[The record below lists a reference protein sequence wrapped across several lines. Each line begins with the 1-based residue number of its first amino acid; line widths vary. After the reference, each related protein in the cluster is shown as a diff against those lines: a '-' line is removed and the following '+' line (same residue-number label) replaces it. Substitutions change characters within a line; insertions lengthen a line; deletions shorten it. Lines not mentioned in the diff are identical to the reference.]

1 MQGEALSQGTR
12 ASALW
17 GRGSKGDRRQRI
29 ARGAA
34 VIATAALAFAA
45 AAGTSSAATAPGSF
59 GRPKPPAPAP
69 APAPAPTTPTTT
81 TPAPGNGNGNGNGN
95 GGGQPSGNG
104 SGSGNSAPSTTLHG
118 YTSTATYPAGSLLGR
133 AQANPQQRFKVIIQL
148 KTPTLETGTQRWA
161 GAYGQLKRSFHLI
174 DGISVTLPGWTL
186 LYIADHPQFFGA
198 VSITEDA
205 PVSLL
210 GQTGPSN
217 WQSAIG
223 ADKLWSRA
231 AVTCPLNALGLPLD
245 PTCTPLSAY
254 VAPQAP
260 AIAIVDS
267 GIDPSKAADFG
278 SRVVAR
284 VNFANDS
291 ATGDPEGHGTMV
303 AGVAA
308 GAAHGVTGGGVA
320 QNAPLVDLRVASAQG
335 EADTSNVIAALDW
348 VLQNHAHYNIR
359 VVNLSLA
366 GNVETSMRFDPLDQ
380 AVERLWLNGI
390 VVVAAAGNNG
400 SPDGPTTLGAP
411 GNDPF
416 VITVGAVDTNGTVD
430 QSDDFRAPW
439 SAYGHTADGF
449 FKPELSAPG
458 RYMVEPVPDGSTIA
472 TTVPDRQV
480 APGYYWMS
488 GTSFAAPAVAGVAA
502 DLLALHPSWTPDQVK
517 GALMAS
523 ATKLA
528 DNGVGIGELNAPA
541 AAAVVSP
548 PNPNDA
554 LDQFVQADPSTGLD
568 TFNADAWTT
577 AATAGSWT
585 SGSWTSGSW
594 TSGSWTSGSWTSGS
608 WTSGSWTS
616 GSWTSSSWVN

>member
-1 MQGEALSQGTR
+1 MEHDAFTQGTR
-12 ASALW
+12 SSALW
-17 GRGSKGDRRQRI
+17 GRGSKGERRQRI

-34 VIATAALAFAA
+34 VLATAALALAA
-45 AAGTSSAATAPGSF
+45 GAGTSSAATAPGSF
-59 GRPKPPAPAP
+59 GRPKPHPAPAP
-69 APAPAPTTPTTT
+69 APVPAPAPTTQPTSG
-81 TPAPGNGNGNGNGN
+81 AGNGNGNGNGN
-95 GGGQPSGNG
+95 QTGGNGGGNPNPS
-104 SGSGNSAPSTTLHG
+104 SAPGKLNG
-118 YTSTATYPAGSLLGR
+118 YTSTATYPAGSLFAR
-133 AQANPQQRFKVIIQL
+133 AQADPRSSFQVIIQL
-148 KTPTLETGTQRWA
+148 KSTALQDGTWKFA
-161 GAYGQLKRSFHLI
+161 GGYGRLRHSFHLI
-174 DGISVTLPGWTL
+174 DGISVTLPGWVI
-186 LYIADHPQFFGA
+186 LYIAEHPQYFGA
-198 VSITEDA
+198 VSISEDK
-205 PVSLL
+205 PLSLL

-217 WQSAIG
+217 WQSVVG
-223 ADKLWSRA
+223 ADTLWSHP
-231 AVTCPLNALGLPLD
+231 AVTCPLSALGLPLD
-245 PTCTPLSAY
+245 PTCTPLAAY
-254 VAPQAP
+254 LAPQAP
-260 AIAIVDS
+260 GIAIVDS

-284 VNFANDS
+284 VNFASDNAS
-291 ATGDPEGHGTMV
+291 GDPEGHGTMV

-308 GAAHGVTGGGVA
+308 GSANSYSGGGVA
-320 QNAPLVDLRVASAQG
+320 QNAPLVDLRVANVHG
-335 EADTSNVIAALDW
+335 EAQTSDVIAALDW
-348 VLQNHAHYNIR
+348 VLQNHATYNIR

-380 AVERLWLNGI
+380 AVEKLWLNGI

-400 SPDGPTTLGAP
+400 NADGPSLLGAP

-416 VITVGAVDTNGTVD
+416 IITVGAVDTNGTLD

-458 RYMVEPVPDGSTIA
+458 RFMVAPVPSGSTIA

-480 APGYYWMS
+480 GPGYYWMS

-502 DLLALHPSWTPDQVK
+502 QILALHPAWTPDQVK
-517 GALMAS
+517 GALMTS
-523 ATKLA
+523 ATPLA
-528 DNGVGIGELNAPA
+528 DDGVGIGELDAPA
-541 AAAVVSP
+541 AVKVSSP

-554 LDQFVQADPSTGLD
+554 IDQFVQTDPSTGLQA
-568 TFNADAWTT
+568 FNSDAWTS

-616 GSWTSSSWVN
+616 GSWTSGSWVE